1 MNFID
6 AQAQAENLAPQFII
20 LAARMTEDFS
30 DEMQGTKLLGSAD
43 VYAPPDGGREEFE
56 AVGLLGFDGRMALMD
71 QVLLIASQDALRE
84 IAKALYQ
91 ARLRPN

>member
-30 DEMQGTKLLGSAD
+30 DEMQGTKLLAD